1 MLKIIL
7 NLLFG
12 GDTMNVAILWANEI
26 MNENVTYAQVPRG
39 LKAKVKEILINAGC
53 EDLVTE

>member
-7 NLLFG
+7 KLLFG
-12 GDTMNVAILWANEI
+12 GDIMAVAILWANEI
-26 MNENVTYAQVPRG
+26 MNQNVTYDRVPRG

-53 EDLVTE
+53 EDMVTE